1 MLKRLSLTAAALVLA
16 CACASTTTPAP
27 SPGAATPGAAPAAP
41 AAGPVT
47 TLNMAASTSWLSEDG
62 LIPDQPKLVLVSA
75 GGNADN
81 SAGFALSCN
90 PDNGSITG
98 RLGKQDAT
106 RAGKSAIYRLKTGKA
121 TVELDGRQYRFR
133 LPDRNENRARYR
145 HQHHRDGCDQ
155 RRRRAVGLR
164 GRSQR
169 SGSGEVCRL
178 AEELRCANG
187 QLPRLLQPKI
197 GLLRSELKRPGV
209 MSAGPS
215 CLRLALCP
223 IAAAEQQP
231 VRRRLHGRG

>member
-16 CACASTTTPAP
+16 CACASTTTPVP

-75 GGNADN
+75 GGNADT

-98 RLGKQDAT
+98 RLGKQDAS

-121 TVELDGRQYRFR
+121 TVELDGTFSTKGANTDFVF
-133 LPDRNENRARYR
+133 PIETKTV
-145 HQHHRDGCDQ
+145 RDIATSTTVTVATDAGDVQ
-155 RRRRAVGLR
+155 WGFVVDPNAAVPAKYVASLKNFGAQMDSFL
-164 GRSQR
+164 
-169 SGSGEVCRL
+169 VYC
-178 AEELRCANG
+178 N
-187 QLPRLLQPKI
+187 PK
-197 GLLRSELKRPGV
+197 
-209 MSAGPS
+209 
-215 CLRLALCP
+215 
-223 IAAAEQQP
+223 
-231 VRRRLHGRG
+231 